1 MKNLAPFSLISLVLV
16 LAFPVR
22 SAAHCDTL
30 DGPVVTDAKAAL
42 AAGDVTPVLQW
53 IKADDE
59 AEIRDAFNRTL
70 AVRKLSPDAAALA
83 DRYFFE
89 TLVRVHRAGE
99 GEPFTGLKPAGS
111 GDDALLA
118 ADRAID
124 AGQIDALVGD
134 VTAKI
139 DRVLR
144 ARYAELAE
152 RKAHR
157 GHNVAAG
164 REFVAAYVSFI
175 HLYERLAS
183 LADSTAH
190 APGHAHE

>member
-1 MKNLAPFSLISLVLV
+1 MKNLVPFSLFSLALV

-30 DGPVVTDAKAAL
+30 DGPVVTDAKTAL

-53 IKADDE
+53 VKADDE
-59 AEIRDAFNRTL
+59 AEIREAFNRTV

-89 TLVRVHRAGE
+89 TLVRIHRAGE

-111 GDDALLA
+111 GDAALLA
-118 ADRAID
+118 ADRAIE

-139 DRVLR
+139 GQTLR
-144 ARYAELAE
+144 ARYTELAE

-157 GHNVAAG
+157 GHDVAAG

-183 LADSTAH
+183 LADAPAH
-190 APGHAHE
+190 SHAHAHE

>member
-1 MKNLAPFSLISLVLV
+1 MRNYLPLLAVVFALSFS
-16 LAFPVR
+16 VR

-42 AAGDVTPVLQW
+42 AASDLTPVLKW
-53 IKADDE
+53 VKAD
-59 AEIRDAFNRTL
+59 AEPELRQVFTQTL
-70 AVRKLSPDAAALA
+70 AVRQLSPAAAALA
-83 DRYFFE
+83 DRFFFE
-89 TLVRVHRAGE
+89 TLVRIHRAGE

-111 GDDALLA
+111 GDAALLA

-124 AGQIDALVGD
+124 AGQIDVLVGD
-134 VTAKI
+134 VTTKI
-139 DRVLR
+139 DRALR

-157 GHNVAAG
+157 DHDVTAG
-164 REFVAAYVSFI
+164 REFVEAYVRFI

-183 LADSTAH
+183 LADAPAH
-190 APGHAHE
+190 DHAHAHE